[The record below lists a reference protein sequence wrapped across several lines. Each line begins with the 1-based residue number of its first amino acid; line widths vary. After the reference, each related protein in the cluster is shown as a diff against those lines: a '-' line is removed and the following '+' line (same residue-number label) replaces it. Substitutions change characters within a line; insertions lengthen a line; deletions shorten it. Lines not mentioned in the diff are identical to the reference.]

1 MVSFSVALIFD
12 LATAITLTIFVARL
26 LHGHGSQ
33 ALLSYLFYLIS
44 WYVLVIYILF
54 FLFSP
59 QLLPESAQH
68 GYMLFNSIFVVP
80 LNGIVAFYFTDFI
93 WKWLKRPMPRLLR
106 FGLPIPFLVI
116 LISYSWEMLS
126 RLSAGSQPQPFE
138 LSAPASLSLMFACLL
153 LVSLYA
159 AIAGHRLK
167 DRKKGKHL
175 QLFSTVTGSGLII
188 GLLFVFGMFSFLS
201 PYWQNA
207 ITSMILAS
215 VNIGGWIFARGFFR
229 WQKRAVSSE
238 LARANLAGLVARYG
252 ISPREREIIS
262 LMITGKSNREISEA
276 LCISNETVK
285 KHIYNAYRKI
295 GVKNRVQLVNT
306 VLEPSSSLPAD
317 SD

>member
-1 MVSFSVALIFD
+1 MIERGRQLMVSFSVALIFD

-59 QLLPESAQH
+59 QLL
-68 GYMLFNSIFVVP
+68 P